1 VHPTEEIEDKAKA
14 EATVSIADEM
24 HGSRSARV
32 RKRKE
37 AARVERKD
45 KLRGS
50 KLKMQTPAA
59 SKASARS

>member
-1 VHPTEEIEDKAKA
+1 VHPTEEIEDKANA

-24 HGSRSARV
+24 HGSRSVRV
-32 RKRKE
+32 RKE

-50 KLKMQTPAA
+50 KLKMQKPAA
-59 SKASARS
+59 SKASAHS

>member
-24 HGSRSARV
+24 HGSRSARI
-32 RKRKE
+32 RKE
-37 AARVERKD
+37 AARVERKE
-45 KLRGS
+45 KLGGS
-50 KLKMQTPAA
+50 KLKTQNPAA